1 MIREI
6 IPLDQIGSVRFSEDH
21 IICNNPLRTY
31 SELLLLSAQIRKNL
45 KKYSTRKILIVTD
58 DSFEFVATLFAC
70 WSLKCIP
77 VIAPDKLPHTIK
89 QLEDVVACIVSN
101 SFNEY
106 TGKLR
111 LLWKDCEETEPIKPF
126 FIDSTTSA
134 FELFTSGTTG
144 IRKSIPKTFRQIS
157 NELNVLEMLWGEKI
171 EDRISIGTVSHQH
184 IYGLLFR
191 LLWPLCRGTP
201 FTSRASFYWEEI
213 ISNVNL
219 SLCFIISSP
228 THLNHFSSFHDY
240 ITKNNEGK
248 KLVLFS
254 SGGPLNNAVSIDILK
269 SFGCAPIEV
278 YGSTE
283 TGGIAYRQQ
292 TSEKDQAWNV
302 FPDVLHRTVAG
313 TLQVQSPF
321 LLGNNLWQDTGDLV
335 TIMENG
341 QFRLHGRSD
350 RMIKVGEKRLS
361 LDRLELLLQEHKYIN
376 ESAIVTFPQNGRLIL
391 GAIIEVNEVACE
403 DLHVNGKESLLE
415 DIKLHLKNEFV
426 LDSLPRKW
434 RFLRKLPVDDQGKR
448 NHLKLTELFQPSPK
462 TVRTPAIIETIPITG
477 GERYLMTIPN
487 DYELCE
493 GHFRNFKV
501 VPGVCQLDW
510 VEMLICGMSNK
521 NLKIN
526 NIPKIKFHR
535 FIRPG
540 QTITLDILYNENKNN
555 WIFNIYN
562 GTVKF
567 TSGRIMVI

>member
-6 IPLDQIGSVRFSEDH
+6 IPLNQIGSVRFSEDH
-21 IICNNPLRTY
+21 IICNYPLRTY

-101 SFNEY
+101 SFNES

-254 SGGPLNNAVSIDILK
+254 SGGPLNNAVSIDAISPPINPSIVL
-269 SFGCAPIEV
+269 FG
-278 YGSTE
+278 
-283 TGGIAYRQQ
+283 
-292 TSEKDQAWNV
+292 
-302 FPDVLHRTVAG
+302 
-313 TLQVQSPF
+313 
-321 LLGNNLWQDTGDLV
+321 
-335 TIMENG
+335 
-341 QFRLHGRSD
+341 
-350 RMIKVGEKRLS
+350 
-361 LDRLELLLQEHKYIN
+361 
-376 ESAIVTFPQNGRLIL
+376 LIL
-391 GAIIEVNEVACE
+391 GN
-403 DLHVNGKESLLE
+403 SFLL
-415 DIKLHLKNEFV
+415 
-426 LDSLPRKW
+426 
-434 RFLRKLPVDDQGKR
+434 
-448 NHLKLTELFQPSPK
+448 PK
-462 TVRTPAIIETIPITG
+462 T
-477 GERYLMTIPN
+477 
-487 DYELCE
+487 
-493 GHFRNFKV
+493 
-501 VPGVCQLDW
+501 
-510 VEMLICGMSNK
+510 
-521 NLKIN
+521 
-526 NIPKIKFHR
+526 
-535 FIRPG
+535 
-540 QTITLDILYNENKNN
+540 
-555 WIFNIYN
+555 
-562 GTVKF
+562 
-567 TSGRIMVI
+567 